1 MKLSNK
7 IVALLLALSLL
18 TALAACG
25 SNPPED
31 VTPSDEI
38 GDISSTHA
46 PEETP
51 EATEKPEVSET
62 PEPTAEPT
70 PEPTQ
75 APVKPTE
82 PPVQPTEQ
90 PVATEPPVESSDEP
104 SGESVDLS
112 AFFSTISSTYEF
124 ASLTDLNSE
133 MLDGYYPGLTA
144 ISTLQL
150 IAKAPMIT
158 ASTVTRSRFCTAI
171 PVQPNSLISRY
182 SRSLPS
188 RRAVCSSLRYSFLV
202 SSGCS
207 YASARSWRTSC
218 RSLRPQNAR

>member
-38 GDISSTHA
+38 GDISSTHV

-104 SGESVDLS
+104 SGESL
-112 AFFSTISSTYEF
+112 
-124 ASLTDLNSE
+124 
-133 MLDGYYPGLTA
+133 
-144 ISTLQL
+144 
-150 IAKAPMIT
+150 
-158 ASTVTRSRFCTAI
+158 
-171 PVQPNSLISRY
+171 SLIHI
-182 SRSLPS
+182 
-188 RRAVCSSLRYSFLV
+188 
-202 SSGCS
+202 
-207 YASARSWRTSC
+207 
-218 RSLRPQNAR
+218 